1 VSGRHDWRL
10 GPDEDPFQGERQDKG
25 EGRAAAPVSIDQ
37 AEVAYRRALDKGL
50 RALTAREHSRAELLQ
65 KLSGKGVSRDLAARV
80 VGELEAQSLQSD
92 ERFAESFVHGRIERG
107 YGPVW
112 IRQALAQRGVDRAT
126 AEALLDRPRAF
137 WLERAAVARERRF
150 GDTLPADRSSW
161 EKQARFLAQ
170 RGFPTDLVTRVLDQ
184 RD

>member
-1 VSGRHDWRL
+1 V
-10 GPDEDPFQGERQDKG
+10 
-25 EGRAAAPVSIDQ
+25 DQ
-37 AEVAYRRALDKGL
+37 AELAYRRARDKGL
-50 RALTAREHSRAELLQ
+50 RALTTREHSRAELLR
-65 KLSGKGVSRDLAARV
+65 KLAGKGVSRDLAARV

-126 AEALLDRPRAF
+126 VEALLDRPRAF
-137 WLERAAVARERRF
+137 WLEQAERARLRRF
-150 GDTLPADRSSW
+150 GESAPDDRASW

-170 RGFPTDLVTRVLDQ
+170 RGFPTDLVTRVLDP